1 MAERPKLLGESLDF
15 QRLFNFHIAQGTAA
29 PGVLPLDQTSWDTTG
44 LAQACGVQPATI
56 YNWGTG
62 RAYPTPSNFSR
73 LRKVFF
79 GTEFDSSAEAIE
91 LMRLYQ
97 NYSPYWIYV
106 PNSGEEASAI
116 QQVPAAFR
124 FSINNAK
131 IDVLSERPETIDD
144 STAADLYVE
153 LNQKLTEF
161 VEGLHGSNIDRRVRL
176 SAERMLQGL
185 GGAFEDVRPGV
196 VLSRMRSMEAI
207 RDAFSTDEG
216 REALFPG
223 AVAAI
228 DDICLSGRDL
238 LSVFPIVRE
247 IERQRLALG
256 IERSP
261 EAISD
266 LHVQVEAIQQV
277 ASDSDLVAQ
286 SASNALSENDVGI
299 LQAES
304 TDQEADLLADKLL
317 IIRNFASE
325 SVRWMVEGGVK
336 LIDDTW
342 QVIKPEFQEGMKAAA
357 KIAPPLTIIALI
369 TSIAGPIAGLAA
381 LLHGD
386 IFRPVSNAIKKILA
400 KEPP

>member
-1 MAERPKLLGESLDF
+1 MAERPKLLGTPIDF
-15 QRLFNFHIAQGTAA
+15 QRLLNFHIAQGTGASNT
-29 PGVLPLDQTSWDTTG
+29 LPLGDVSWGTNA

-62 RAYPTPSNFSR
+62 KSHPTPSNFSR

-79 GTEFDSSAEAIE
+79 GVGFDSSIEAIE
-91 LMRLYQ
+91 LMQLYQ
-97 NYSPYWIYV
+97 KYSPYWIYV
-106 PNSGEEASAI
+106 PNVEEGASAT

-124 FSINNAK
+124 FSINDTK
-131 IDVLSERPETIDD
+131 IDVLSEQPETIDD
-144 STAADLYVE
+144 PTAMDLYGE
-153 LNQKLTEF
+153 LSQKLTEF
-161 VEGLHGSNIDRRVRL
+161 VESLHGSNIDRRVKL

-185 GGAFEDVRPGV
+185 GGEFADVRPGV

-261 EAISD
+261 EIIND
-266 LHVQVEAIQQV
+266 LRVQAEVIQQV
-277 ASDSDLVAQ
+277 ASSSDLVAQ
-286 SASNALSENDVGI
+286 SAIEALSENDVEI
-299 LQAES
+299 LQAET

-317 IIRNFASE
+317 VIRNFVSE
-325 SVRWMVEGGVK
+325 SVRWTVEGGVK

-342 QVIKPEFQEGMKAAA
+342 QIIKPDFQEGMKAAA

-369 TSIAGPIAGLAA
+369 TSIAGPIAGLAT

-386 IFRPVSNAIKKILA
+386 IFRPVSSAIKKILA